1 MICEYTKDSRE
12 LLIKFS
18 GEIDH
23 YTCEAIKRESD
34 YEIQKCM
41 PKMVVFYFKNVKFM
55 DSSGIGML
63 IVRYKQIL
71 RVGGQAEI
79 INLSNDIKRIFEM
92 SGIFKIIPLKEEVKS

>member
-41 PKMVVFYFKNVKFM
+41 PKMVVFDFKNVKFREKL
-55 DSSGIGML
+55 SL
-63 IVRYKQIL
+63 FFN
-71 RVGGQAEI
+71 I
-79 INLSNDIKRIFEM
+79 IKSKRG
-92 SGIFKIIPLKEEVKS
+92 SYGKNYAW